1 MNEWEEKRREE
12 IKEAMF
18 DCLEGYIENTGDFYN
33 KIISQEKEMTR
44 EAFQEYCDKSFL
56 ANKEII
62 NKILQSKN
70 IEEI

>member
-1 MNEWEEKRREE
+1 MNEWEKHCRTAYRLESMDEDDFIYFLKSE
-12 IKEAMF
+12 I
-18 DCLEGYIENTGDFYN
+18 
-33 KIISQEKEMTR
+33 R
-44 EAFQEYCDKSFL
+44 EAFQEYCDKTFL